1 MAHDDEESIGPQE
14 IDAGPV
20 TVVVGF
26 GAVTT
31 VILILLTIMFY
42 KYMQGTILE
51 TKGLDEPIQKVAAI
65 VKEQHLEL
73 EGYGVVDA
81 QGKELVANE
90 KGVKPAPVKASI
102 PIEAAM
108 AMIVD
113 QRTKDPN
120 PKITPVAAPP
130 KTDSKK
136 DEPKK
141 DQPKKDAK
149 GK

>member
-1 MAHDDEESIGPQE
+1 VAHDDEESIGPQE

-31 VILILLTIMFY
+31 VILILMTIMFY

-65 VKEQHLEL
+65 LQEQHGEL

-81 QGKELVANE
+81 QGKELVPDA
-90 KGVKPAPVKASI
+90 KGVKPPPVKASI

-130 KTDSKK
+130 KTDAKK

-141 DQPKKDAK
+141 DEPKKDAK